1 MKLSSLF
8 ASFVLVFSTALPA
21 LGQAPS
27 PPVRLGELDDRPV
40 VDASGAKIADVYD
53 IVVDTEEA
61 RVAYLVFSV
70 GLKVI
75 PVTMPSTEMVF
86 TKDKVE
92 LAFPRGRLEGMP
104 ALDMAGLGPRYKRG
118 RDLLGT
124 QFKDPNGVLLG
135 DVKDLMIDLTNGAV
149 AAVVV
154 AFDPKVRQEKGWVAI
169 PRESVR
175 YQAGGYVA
183 TFKLDDMRPEAQA
196 RAEQQRFDDA
206 KAAAATVDRDE
217 RFTELKGR
225 SLIDPQGKV
234 LGQIADVVTDASGTK
249 AVSAVV
255 NVGGSG
261 ASSVALPLQGA
272 ARSGGNY
279 VLPSGAAA
287 LGPAPA
293 GGKRLSEQIGKPL
306 VDARGKEV
314 GKVRDMVVNLAS
326 GKIRY
331 AVAEFEPAWIA
342 AGYLVPIKV
351 PGEDRKI
358 ELNALT
364 GSMIFEAARWPDI
377 NNPQFIANMDA
388 YVARQK

>member
-8 ASFVLVFSTALPA
+8 AASAILLSAALPTF
-21 LGQAPS
+21 GQAPA
-27 PPVRLGELDDRPV
+27 PVRLGELGDRPV
-40 VDASGAKIADVYD
+40 VDAGGAKIADVYD
-53 IVVDTEEA
+53 VVVDIEEA
-61 RVAYLVFSV
+61 RVAYIVFSV

-75 PVTMPSTEMVF
+75 PVAMPSPEMAF
-86 TKDKVE
+86 ARDKVE
-92 LAFPRGRLEGMP
+92 LAFARSRLESMP
-104 ALDMAGLGPRYKRG
+104 TLDMSSLGPRYKRG

-124 QFKDPNGVLLG
+124 PFKDPNGVLLG
-135 DVKDLMIDLTNGAV
+135 EVKDLMIDTTNGAV

-175 YQAGGYVA
+175 YESGGYVA

-196 RAEQQRFDDA
+196 RAEQQRFDA
-206 KAAAATVDRDE
+206 AQAAAATIDRDE
-217 RFTELKGR
+217 RLTELQGR
-225 SLIDPQGKV
+225 SLVDPQGKV
-234 LGQIADVVTDASGTK
+234 LGQIVDVVTDAAGTK
-249 AVSAVV
+249 ALHALV

-261 ASSVALPLQGA
+261 PSSIALPLQGA
-272 ARSGGNY
+272 TRSGGSY
-279 VLPSGAAA
+279 VVPSGAAA
-287 LGPAPA
+287 LSPAPP

-314 GKVRDMVVNLAS
+314 GKVREMVLNLAT
-326 GKIRY
+326 GKVHY
-331 AVAEFEPAWIA
+331 AVAEFEPSWIA

-364 GSMIFEAARWPDI
+364 GSMIFQGARWPDI
-377 NNPQFIANMDA
+377 NNPQFISNMDA
-388 YVARQK
+388 YLARQK